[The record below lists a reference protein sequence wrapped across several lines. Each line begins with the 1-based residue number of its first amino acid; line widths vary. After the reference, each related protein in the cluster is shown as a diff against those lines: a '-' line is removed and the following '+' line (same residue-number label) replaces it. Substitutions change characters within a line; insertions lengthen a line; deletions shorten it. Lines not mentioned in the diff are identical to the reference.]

1 MEKYTKVCTLGRGSY
16 GKAVLVRSV
25 SDPRQQFVLKLVKL
39 HRLSIEA
46 ATAARAEAQILSKLS
61 HANII
66 QYIESFETQGRL
78 VIVMSYADA
87 GDLQSRIDQAQEAG
101 QHLSENEILGVLIQV
116 ALGLKYC
123 HDVGVLHRDLKPQNV
138 FLTQDGVV
146 KLGDFGVARELDHT
160 AAVAQTAIGTPYFIS
175 PEIAS
180 GECYGRPADIW
191 ALGVTLYTMMALKPP
206 FSGSNLAALV
216 ARILRGI
223 YAPLP
228 AMYSP
233 ELKELCKAMLAQSP
247 SARPSI
253 SDVLRAPFIR
263 ARLKALAA
271 SLAQPLPSSV
281 ATPPPVHTLTHGAPC
296 DSDSSASSLCEESAS
311 PGAGELS
318 SDGDDA
324 AAWSDGSGAPA
335 PLRASDSKDASFAS
349 PGGPIITP
357 TLVSPSPGPLRAA
370 SGPGRGSH
378 DDYATWLA
386 REYTE
391 RAAAAQATKQRA
403 QADEIAARE
412 QARQA
417 RAQARAAQLAAR
429 RREQELARQR
439 AASSPSSGARA
450 GSTVSQVDAAAAAA
464 AEWRRNR
471 EAAARNRARVE
482 AEMGG
487 AVGRGPMVFSA
498 APGSAHAGPS
508 DATSCDD
515 DASTVSTR
523 DAVLAARADKFAAAR
538 AANELALKEA
548 SAAAVAERKA
558 LAARLAN
565 AEASGSVS
573 AALAAARADVATAEA
588 GSAGAPATE
597 PRVAPAAFVVD
608 MTSSPTKRKSLQPPP
623 RLLARLEQNRA
634 RTKSPSSTA
643 AKPEP
648 TGPRLEAGPTKQPRA
663 RAARRQAKPVAKT
676 AVPKAERKR
685 QSKPSRRE
693 DDGVLL
699 DIAASVAVDDPSNA
713 SPRAAAR
720 GPGAPVVSSQGSTA
734 RADMLADVQAV
745 LASDDVDHASD
756 EDEVVPVFKP
766 LRLSLDLSDMLSPRA
781 DGTGTSQPAPDVEQV
796 WQRAAEKMGAA
807 QVEAALAAMSGKPV
821 SDRKAAAVAAVG
833 QAAVHAHWQD
843 LALLAQAEA
852 GAT

>member
-1 MEKYTKVCTLGRGSY
+1 MDKYTKVCTLGRGSY
-16 GKAVLVRSV
+16 GKAVLVKSV
-25 SDPRQQFVLKLVKL
+25 ADPRQQFVLKLVKL
-39 HRLSIEA
+39 HRLSPEA
-46 ATAARAEAQILSKLS
+46 ATAARAEADILSKLS

-101 QHLSENEILGVLIQV
+101 EHLSENEILGVLIQV

-233 ELKELCKAMLAQSP
+233 ELKELCKSMLAQSP
-247 SARPSI
+247 NDRPSI

-271 SLAQPLPSSV
+271 SLAQPLSSSV
-281 ATPPPVHTLTHGAPC
+281 ATPPPAHMPAHGVPC

-311 PGAGELS
+311 SGAGELS
-318 SDGDDA
+318 SEDDG

-335 PLRASDSKDASFAS
+335 PLRPSDSKDASFAS

-370 SGPGRGSH
+370 SGPSRGSQ

-403 QADEIAARE
+403 QADEIAVRE

-439 AASSPSSGARA
+439 AASSPGSDTRA
-450 GSTVSQVDAAAAAA
+450 GSAVSQVDAAAAAA

-482 AEMGG
+482 AQMGG

-498 APGSAHAGPS
+498 APSSVRGGPS
-508 DATSCDD
+508 DAGSCDD

-565 AEASGSVS
+565 AEGSGSVG

-608 MTSSPTKRKSLQPPP
+608 MTSSPTRRKSLQPPP

-634 RTKSPSSTA
+634 KTKSTTSTA
-643 AKPEP
+643 PKSEP
-648 TGPRLEAGPTKQPRA
+648 SDPRLESGPTKQPRV
-663 RAARRQAKPVAKT
+663 RPARREAKPGAKT
-676 AVPKAERKR
+676 AAPKAERKR
-685 QSKPSRRE
+685 RSKPSRRE

-699 DIAASVAVDDPSNA
+699 DIAASVAVDDPSST
-713 SPRAAAR
+713 SPRATAR
-720 GPGAPVVSSQGSTA
+720 GAGGPVLRSQASTA

-745 LASDDVDHASD
+745 LASEAGDHASD
-756 EDEVVPVFKP
+756 DDEVVPVFKP
-766 LRLSLDLSDMLSPRA
+766 LRLSLDLSDMMSPHA
-781 DGTGTSQPAPDVEQV
+781 DGTGAAQPAPDVEHV
-796 WQRAAEKMGAA
+796 WQRTAEKMGAA
-807 QVEAALAAMSGKPV
+807 QVESALAAMSGKPV

-833 QAAVHAHWQD
+833 QAAVQAHWED